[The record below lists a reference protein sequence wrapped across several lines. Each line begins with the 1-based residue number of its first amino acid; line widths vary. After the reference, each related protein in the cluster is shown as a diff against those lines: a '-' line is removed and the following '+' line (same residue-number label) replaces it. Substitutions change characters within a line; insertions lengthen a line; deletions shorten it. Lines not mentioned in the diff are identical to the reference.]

1 MKRQEFITALR
12 EKLLNLPRK
21 DTDERIGFYEEMI
34 DDKIEE
40 GMSEEEAIASV
51 GTIDSIYAQMLEEI
65 PFIEIIREKIK
76 QKKRANGGKI
86 ALIISASP
94 IWLSLSAVAF
104 AIYVSLIAAI
114 WSIVVSFW
122 AVFVS
127 FAASTP
133 IGVIVGL
140 FNAFSGN
147 VLFGF
152 ALIFS
157 GIILAG
163 LTILAF
169 YGCRYTTKW
178 SAVLTKKT
186 FLGIKKIFVR

>member
-1 MKRQEFITALR
+1 MTRQEFITSLR

-86 ALIISASP
+86 ALIISTFP
-94 IWLSLSAVAF
+94 IWLSLLAVAF

-147 VLFGF
+147 VLFGL

-163 LTILAF
+163 LTILTF

>member
-1 MKRQEFITALR
+1 MTRQEFITALR

-86 ALIISASP
+86 ALIISAFP
-94 IWLSLSAVAF
+94 IWLSLLAVAF
-104 AIYVSLIAAI
+104 AIYISLAAAL
-114 WSIVVSFW
+114 WSIIISFW

-147 VLFGF
+147 VLFGL

>member
-1 MKRQEFITALR
+1 MTRQEFITALR

-76 QKKRANGGKI
+76 QKKRVSSGKI

-94 IWLSLSAVAF
+94 IWLSLLAVAF

-114 WSIVVSFW
+114 WSIIISFW

-147 VLFGF
+147 VLFGL

-178 SAVLTKKT
+178 SAVLTQKT
-186 FLGIKKIFVR
+186 LLGIKKIFVR

>member
-40 GMSEEEAIASV
+40 GMTEEEAIASV

-65 PFIEIIREKIK
+65 PIIEIIREKIK
-76 QKKRANGGKI
+76 QKKCANGGKI
-86 ALIISASP
+86 ALIISTFP
-94 IWLSLSAVAF
+94 IWLSLLAVAF